1 MMQWMSE
8 WLLSSKIEELSSK
21 NILAGNEECLL
32 LQYQKELEVLNALRI
47 EGIDLRGGIETVKQ
61 RLKDN
66 SIYFINKSEFEL
78 MRQKASL
85 FDAIK
90 KITN

>member
-8 WLLSSKIEELSSK
+8 RLLSYEIKELSCK
-21 NILAGNEECLL
+21 DNLDENEKFLL
-32 LQYQKELEVLNALRI
+32 LQCQKELEILNVLKI
-47 EGIDLRGGIETVKQ
+47 EDIDLRGNIETVRQ
-61 RLKDN
+61 RLKGN

-78 MRQKASL
+78 MKQKASL

-90 KITN
+90 KLTN

>member
-1 MMQWMSE
+1 MQWMSE
-8 WLLSSKIEELSSK
+8 WLLSSKIKELSSK
-21 NILAGNEECLL
+21 TVLAENEKFLL
-32 LQYQKELEVLNALRI
+32 LQYQKELEVLNALKI
-47 EGIDLRGGIETVKQ
+47 EGIDLRGNIETVKQ

-78 MRQKASL
+78 LRQKASL

>member
-1 MMQWMSE
+1 MAE
-8 WLLSSKIEELSSK
+8 
-21 NILAGNEECLL
+21 NEKFLL
-32 LQYQKELEVLNALRI
+32 LQYQKELEVLNALKI
-47 EGIDLRGGIETVKQ
+47 EGIDLRGNIETVKQ

-78 MRQKASL
+78 LRQKASL

>member
-8 WLLSSKIEELSSK
+8 WLLSSKIKELSSK
-21 NILAGNEECLL
+21 NILVGNEECLL
-32 LQYQKELEVLNALRI
+32 LQYQKELEVLNALKI
-47 EGIDLRGGIETVKQ
+47 EGIDLRGDIETVKQ

>member
-8 WLLSSKIEELSSK
+8 WLLSSKIKELSSK
-21 NILAGNEECLL
+21 TVLAENEKFLL
-32 LQYQKELEVLNALRI
+32 LQYQKELEVLNALKI
-47 EGIDLRGGIETVKQ
+47 EGIDLRGNIETVKQ

-78 MRQKASL
+78 LRQKASL